1 MCTCWF
7 TYTTFLQPHPQVLLS
22 WHYDLPSAS
31 QGMHPLTTV
40 LMAHPSPLYSP
51 STPFHS
57 TSSYSFGLEE
67 TNYRVEAAELGYK
80 SLSLQ
85 PRSPWATHTICHVVE
100 ESRDAEEGV
109 ELLER
114 TRKDWESSILGNHI
128 SWHLALHYLGQC
140 TVHKHTLLALDCGRR
155 LSNAAHAILQQYKQ

>member
-1 MCTCWF
+1 MHVTLLKYCLLVDTPS
-7 TYTTFLQPHPQVLLS
+7 PHS
-22 WHYDLPSAS
+22 PSAS
-31 QGMHPLTTV
+31 LH
-40 LMAHPSPLYSP
+40 SP
-51 STPFHS
+51 
-57 TSSYSFGLEE
+57 SSYSFGLEE
-67 TNYRVEAAELGYK
+67 TNYREEAAELAYK

-85 PRSPWATHTICHVVE
+85 PRSPWATHAICHVVE

-140 TVHKHTLLALDCGRR
+140 MNTNVA
-155 LSNAAHAILQQYKQ
+155 